1 MKKIAVAVAAVV
13 MTACGPMTQADQV
26 AALTGTASAGQALY
40 ASTCA
45 SCHGANGKGTGS
57 GVDLFEPLKNDPATE
72 IIETILNGKTGTAMS
87 AYKTVLT
94 NQQVADLYAYMKA
107 TFK

>member
-1 MKKIAVAVAAVV
+1 MKKLAVAVAAVV
-13 MTACGPMTQADQV
+13 MTACGPVTQADQI

-40 ASTCA
+40 TSTCA

-72 IIETILNGKTGTAMS
+72 VIETILNGKTGTSMA

-94 NQQVADLYAYMKA
+94 NQQIADLYAYMKA